1 MTGVGAEEEFACK
14 EGGEQE
20 EKIETKYHPKS
31 AKKTEAMRARSGRAV
46 EPVSAP
52 AACA

>member
-1 MTGVGAEEEFACK
+1 LHARK
-14 EGGEQE
+14 EAGRR
-20 EKIETKYHPKS
+20 EKKEKKYHPKS
-31 AKKTEAMRARSGRAV
+31 AKKKEAMRARSGRAV